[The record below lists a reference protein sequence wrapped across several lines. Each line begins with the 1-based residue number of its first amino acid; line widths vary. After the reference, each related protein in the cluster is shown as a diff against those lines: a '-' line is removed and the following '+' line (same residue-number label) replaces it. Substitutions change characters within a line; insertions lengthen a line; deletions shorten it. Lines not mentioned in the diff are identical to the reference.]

1 MSKVTAL
8 RKAERGVFIVSPLP
22 PQILPNLLH
31 PLPLAGEGKIKA
43 LKSHDLKALK
53 A

>member
-31 PLPLAGEGKIKA
+31 PLLAGEGKIKA